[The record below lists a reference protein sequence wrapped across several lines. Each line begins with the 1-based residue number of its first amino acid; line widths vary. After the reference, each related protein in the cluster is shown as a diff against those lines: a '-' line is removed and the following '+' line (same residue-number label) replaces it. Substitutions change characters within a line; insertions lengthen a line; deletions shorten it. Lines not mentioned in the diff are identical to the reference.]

1 MRVVVTGRG
10 GQLASELQNIMETD
24 KNWSFMSEQELD
36 ITEIDVVMRHFSK
49 TSCDFIINC
58 AAYTNVDKAEDETLS
73 CFDVNKKG
81 VENLLEACKITGAKL
96 IHYSTDY
103 VFDGERTVPYHE
115 KDTTNPIGNYGKSKL
130 AGENAIKLSG
140 IKSIIIRTSWVYSN
154 YAHNFVKTMINL
166 ADHRKEIGIV
176 GDQIGSPTNAEDLAV
191 VTIQILQNNNYNWR
205 VGEVFHY
212 SNEGGC
218 SWYKFGEEIFKHLK
232 SSVLLNEVSTED
244 YPTKADRPK
253 YSLLDKSKIKRTF
266 GISIPTWQASL
277 ERMLQKELKNK

>member
-1 MRVVVTGRG
+1 M
-10 GQLASELQNIMETD
+10 
-24 KNWSFMSEQELD
+24 
-36 ITEIDVVMRHFSK
+36 
-49 TSCDFIINC
+49 
-58 AAYTNVDKAEDETLS
+58 
-73 CFDVNKKG
+73 
-81 VENLLEACKITGAKL
+81 
-96 IHYSTDY
+96 
-103 VFDGERTVPYHE
+103 
-115 KDTTNPIGNYGKSKL
+115 
-130 AGENAIKLSG
+130 
-140 IKSIIIRTSWVYSN
+140 
-154 YAHNFVKTMINL
+154 
-166 ADHRKEIGIV
+166 
-176 GDQIGSPTNAEDLAV
+176 
-191 VTIQILQNNNYNWR
+191 TIQILQNNNYNWR